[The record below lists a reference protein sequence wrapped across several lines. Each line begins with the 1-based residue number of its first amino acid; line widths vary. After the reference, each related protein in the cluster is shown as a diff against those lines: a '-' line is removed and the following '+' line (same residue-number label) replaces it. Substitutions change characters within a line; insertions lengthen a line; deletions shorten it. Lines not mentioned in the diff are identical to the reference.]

1 MFINTSVF
9 FTAALATI
17 AAAAPTNLARDG
29 VGGLGGGDVLGGDN
43 CNANALCC
51 DNYGSADQLQGL
63 LGGLLGL
70 NVDALTGN
78 LGIACVPIEVIA
90 LIPDN
95 SCNAQSVCCEGT
107 TFSNLQLIGL
117 NCLPLKLL

>member
-1 MFINTSVF
+1 MLANTSVF
-9 FTAALATI
+9 FTVALAAI
-17 AAAAPTNLARDG
+17 ATAAPTNLARDG
-29 VGGLGGGDVLGGDN
+29 VGGLGGGALGGDN

-51 DNYGSADQLQGL
+51 DNVGSYDQLQGL

-78 LGIACVPIEVIA
+78 LGIGCIPIEVIA

-107 TFSNLQLIGL
+107 TFADLQLVGL
-117 NCLPLKLL
+117 NCDPLDVL

>member
-51 DNYGSADQLQGL
+51 DNYGSGL

-78 LGIACVPIEVIA
+78 LGIGCIPIEVIA

-117 NCLPLKLL
+117 NCLPLKVL